1 MLYRVNANDKYK
13 DYLRLTVYIY
23 LKTSELQYLKIS
35 F

>member
-13 DYLRLTVYIY
+13 DYLILTVYIY
-23 LKTSELQYLKIS
+23 LKISELQYLKIS